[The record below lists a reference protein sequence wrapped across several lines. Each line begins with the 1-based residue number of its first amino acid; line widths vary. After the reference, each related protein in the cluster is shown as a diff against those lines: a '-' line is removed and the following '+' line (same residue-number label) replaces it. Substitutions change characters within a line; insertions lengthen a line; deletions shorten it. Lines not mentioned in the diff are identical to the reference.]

1 MKKTLLSY
9 TCEKRSQY
17 IIDGAA
23 CVQAFLRCCKEMETL
38 DAEERE
44 DKLVLARS
52 ICVAKPLSVVARKDF
67 FVKLHLPYSVV
78 RGEQVQIKAVVYN
91 YRSQA
96 STVRVDLKENDKL
109 CSAASRRG
117 FYRQEIRIPS
127 RSTRSVPFV
136 IIPLGLGLLDIE
148 VQAAVK
154 GRDSDIRDGIKKK
167 LFVVSEG
174 KLMNKVVH
182 CSLDPTRKGGRD
194 EATINSRVS
203 TQDLVPGAP
212 TSTMVFVT
220 GYNNELNFR
229 KPDGSFAVYQSRPG
243 STWLTA
249 FVAKVFAMAHKLAA
263 VKEEIVCDALTF
275 LMNQQQ
281 DNGRFRDI
289 GTILSQYMIG
299 DLRGKDSDAS
309 MTAFCLMAMQ
319 EAGRLCPRLVTLQ
332 SSIDKAIGYLEGR
345 LPAIT
350 NAYAVTITSCALASE
365 NKLDRQIL
373 KRFMSADKTHWP
385 VDNSEMFTIEAT
397 AYGLLALVKVK
408 ALDEAKP
415 VVKWFQQ
422 YEDYLGG
429 YRSTQVTIMV
439 YQAIAEYW
447 SSVTDESYD
456 MNINLKLPGRSG
468 VTQLYIT
475 RENYMSTKS
484 DELAKGPSRVIQ
496 GYETNT
502 EGSSEDKD
510 QKRNR
515 GTLIIYLDKI
525 SHTEEE
531 EITFR
536 LHQKVLGNRL
546 QPAAVTIYEYYD
558 LHNQNDTNCVRFY
571 HPIRPS
577 GELLMLCRHGE
588 CTCAEVFKVKVVN
601 ITEEMSTDIYTMQVV
616 QVIKDGTDRGALG
629 RHREFLSYKHCK
641 WVLDLV
647 PGKTYLIMGADK
659 DIRIDPHTRTH
670 QYVLGERTWIEYWP
684 TDEECQSQEHA
695 DVCKGIAEL
704 KYKYDNF
711 YVGSNELQRHKKSF

>member
-96 STVRVDLKENDKL
+96 STACYI
-109 CSAASRRG
+109 CS
-117 FYRQEIRIPS
+117 
-127 RSTRSVPFV
+127 
-136 IIPLGLGLLDIE
+136 
-148 VQAAVK
+148 
-154 GRDSDIRDGIKKK
+154 
-167 LFVVSEG
+167 
-174 KLMNKVVH
+174 
-182 CSLDPTRKGGRD
+182 
-194 EATINSRVS
+194 
-203 TQDLVPGAP
+203 
-212 TSTMVFVT
+212 
-220 GYNNELNFR
+220 YNNELNFR

-408 ALDEAKP
+408 
-415 VVKWFQQ
+415 
-422 YEDYLGG
+422 
-429 YRSTQVTIMV
+429 VTIMV

-588 CTCAEVFKVKVVN
+588 CTCAEEECTKQKREKVDNDDRIAQSCLSTQDSKTDYVFKVKVVN

-711 YVGSNELQRHKKSF
+711 LCRQ